1 MAYHTSVYLFL
12 FLPIALLLYQLTPKK
27 GRWITL
33 LLTGYIFFWIVS
45 GKLVAY
51 LIGTTLF
58 THYIAVWLA
67 WTKEQ
72 GKLEIVNL
80 SKEEARQQKKNIK
93 KKEKA
98 ILIFGIVVLL
108 LILAYLKY
116 YNFFV
121 QNMNSVLAHLGRESF
136 VQTRM
141 ILLPIG
147 ISFYTLQAIGYM
159 VDVYWG
165 KVEVYKHPGK
175 LALFLS
181 FFPQIMEGPISMYS
195 QTADMLWA
203 GNSLTGDNL
212 SKGSGR
218 ILWGLFKKMIIA
230 DRLYVLVQVIFEN
243 YANYHGV
250 MIIVAA
256 ISYTVQLYMEFSG
269 CMDIIIG
276 SGKMFGVILPENFN
290 QPFFA
295 KNAAEFWRRW
305 HISLGVWFKTYIF
318 YSVSV
323 SAVVKK
329 WNKFGKLYF
338 GKYITKLG
346 VSAICLFPVWL
357 CNGLWH
363 GARWSYIFYGM
374 YYFIILLGEIAVE
387 PVKKKILEIIHLNE
401 ENLYFKIFQI
411 LKTWVIIIIGELFFR
426 ANGLRAGVHM
436 FKSIFTEFECSKL
449 WDGTLLTLGLDKAD
463 YFAIIVGCMTV
474 IIVGIIKERN
484 WLGENGLQKICL
496 PVRWTLYYGLI
507 FAVVILGAYGIGYQQ
522 VDMIYA
528 GF

>member
-12 FLPIALLLYQLTPKK
+12 FLPIALLLYQLTPKR

-33 LLTGYIFFWIVS
+33 LLTGYIFFWMIS
-45 GKLVAY
+45 GKLVVY

-108 LILAYLKY
+108 MILAYLKY

-121 QNMNSVLAHLGRESF
+121 QNMNSILTHLGRESF
-136 VQTRM
+136 IQTRV

-159 VDVYWG
+159 ADVYWE

-203 GNSLTGDNL
+203 GNPLTSDNL
-212 SKGSGR
+212 SKGSVR

-230 DRLYVLVQVIFEN
+230 DRLYVLVHVIFEN

-250 MIIVAA
+250 MIVVAA

-276 SGKMFGVILPENFN
+276 SGKMFGVTLPENFN

-318 YSVSV
+318 YPVSV

-329 WNKFGKLYF
+329 WNKFGKLYL

-346 VSAICLFPVWL
+346 VSAICLLPVWL

-387 PVKKKILEIIHLNE
+387 PVKKKILKFIHLNE
-401 ENLYFKIFQI
+401 ENLYYKVFQI
-411 LKTWVIIIIGELFFR
+411 LKTWMIIIIGELFFR

-449 WDGTLLTLGLDKAD
+449 WDGTLFSLGLDKAD

-474 IIVGIIKERN
+474 MIVGIIKERN

-496 PVRWTLYYGLI
+496 PARWTLYYGLI